1 MQRFLAIST
10 LSLVFVLTTPPNA
23 LATSI
28 SFTRPLSLGVSGSD
42 VSQLQQFLK
51 EQGFYTYS
59 EITGYFGQI
68 TKQAVIDFQ
77 KAYDINP
84 IGIVGPQTQAKI
96 TSLSSDSTTSN
107 SPNSFAPRT
116 FSSTELTSLKNDILS
131 ELRTTVTRQSSSDSS
146 RTSSNASEL
155 TTTINTS
162 IASNASKWASGS
174 GGTISYTGGSVGVG
188 TTTSTAKLAIDNT
201 AVTTGSELIAN
212 GTFTGSATGWTLGSN
227 VAYGTN
233 NVISTYAGG
242 DPSVSTTFSS
252 VAGHTY
258 LLTFTISAA
267 NAPMYFY
274 FNNNTLTYNLGPF
287 SNGTITVAFQTDFT
301 GTETIYFDD
310 WNWNT
315 GDTWTLD
322 NVSIKQTNLP
332 SPTLKVI
339 GFNGST
345 WLS

>member
-1 MQRFLAIST
+1 MQRFWATLVISFSLIFTLASST
-10 LSLVFVLTTPPNA
+10 SALVTSASL
-23 LATSI
+23 
-28 SFTRPLSLGVSGSD
+28 SFTRSLSLGVSGSD

-77 KAYDINP
+77 KAYGINP
-84 IGIVGPQTQAKI
+84 IGIAGPQTQAKI

-174 GGTISYTGGSVGVG
+174 GGIISYTGGSVGIG
-188 TTTSTAKLAIDNT
+188 TTTPPARLSILSP
-201 AVTTGSELIAN
+201 G
-212 GTFTGSATGWTLGSN
+212 
-227 VAYGTN
+227 
-233 NVISTYAGG
+233 
-242 DPSVSTTFSS
+242 
-252 VAGHTY
+252 
-258 LLTFTISAA
+258 
-267 NAPMYFY
+267 
-274 FNNNTLTYNLGPF
+274 
-287 SNGTITVAFQTDFT
+287 
-301 GTETIYFDD
+301 ET
-310 WNWNT
+310 
-315 GDTWTLD
+315 
-322 NVSIKQTNLP
+322 
-332 SPTLKVI
+332 
-339 GFNGST
+339 
-345 WLS
+345 